1 MFAPTMNYPI
11 VHVKTAD
18 DLTLYGLFL
27 EAPNSNTIFINTHG
41 AASNFYEETFIEV
54 FAKRFVSSG
63 ISLLSTNNRGAGVY
77 DAYQKSGAAVEYF
90 EDCALDLDAWITF
103 AIERGYTNIVLSGHS
118 LGTEKIVYYMGHG
131 ALADKISR
139 IVLLAPA
146 DSYGSHRLH
155 EGHINPRKDE
165 VENLL
170 YTAQKLIAAERT
182 DEFLP
187 RNSYGSHEGILPK
200 SAASFVNF
208 LGENSKLLE
217 ALPFVS
223 KKLEHY
229 SKILCP
235 ILVVIGDESEFTGLT
250 TDDALQLMRTENPRT
265 ITHKLENSNHDF
277 EGKEDQLSEIILEFV
292 KAN

>member
-1 MFAPTMNYPI
+1 MFPPTMNYPI

-18 DLTLYGLFL
+18 DLIHYGLFL
-27 EAPNSNTIFINTHG
+27 EAPNSKTIFINTHG
-41 AASNFYEETFIEV
+41 TASNFYEETFIEV
-54 FAKRFVSSG
+54 FAKQFVADG

-90 EDCALDLDAWITF
+90 EDCTLDLDAWISF
-103 AIERGYTNIVLSGHS
+103 AIDHGYTNIILSGHS
-118 LGTEKIVYYMGHG
+118 LGTEKVVYYMSHG
-131 ALADKISR
+131 ALADKVSR

-146 DSYGSHRLH
+146 DSYGSHRMH
-155 EGHINPRKDE
+155 EGHTNPRKDD

-170 YTAQKLIAAERT
+170 YTAQKLIAAERR

-208 LGENSKLLE
+208 LGEESKLQE
-217 ALPFVS
+217 GLPFVS
-223 KKLEHY
+223 GKLENY

-277 EGKEDQLSEIILEFV
+277 EGKEDQLSEIVLDFI
-292 KAN
+292 KGN